1 MPPSLLS
8 IDGVGFLTRLSS
20 IVVPTMIQQY
30 VVLAIGVVSV
40 SFAAIFIRLAEAPP
54 LVIATYRL
62 CLASLILGPIAWTRS
77 RDELRRL
84 SRREILMALLSGA
97 FLALHF
103 GAWITSLSYTSVVT
117 SVVLVTANPIFVA
130 IASYFFF
137 GEMLSRQTI
146 LGIVVCLIGA
156 VLIGYGNWRL
166 GPSQLIGGLLA
177 LLGALAA
184 AGYLLI
190 GRRLRQSVGLL
201 SYTSLVY
208 SSAGL
213 FLLLLTLA
221 LGYPL
226 FGYTTPTYVML
237 VLLAVVPQL
246 LGHSSLNW
254 SLRFVSATLVT
265 IAVLGE
271 PVGATAWAFLILD
284 EVPTLTEIGGGILIL
299 IGIFV
304 AFRKGKMPLAR

>member
-1 MPPSLLS
+1 M
-8 IDGVGFLTRLSS
+8 TR
-20 IVVPTMIQQY
+20 QY
-30 VVLAIGVVSV
+30 VVLATGVISV

-54 LVIATYRL
+54 LVIAAYRL
-62 CLASLILGPIAWTRS
+62 CLASILIWPAAAVRS
-77 RDELRRL
+77 REELRRL
-84 SRREILMALLSGA
+84 NKRDIIMAVLSGA

-103 GAWITSLSYTSVVT
+103 GLWIASLSYTSVAT

-137 GEMLSRQTI
+137 REKLTRQTI
-146 LGIVVCLIGA
+146 SGIIVCLIGA

-166 GPSQLIGGLLA
+166 GTSPLLGGVLA
-177 LLGALAA
+177 LLGALAV

-190 GRRLRQSVGLL
+190 GRQLRQTIGLL
-201 SYTSLVY
+201 SYASLVY

-213 FLLLLTLA
+213 LLLLATLA
-221 LGYPL
+221 FGYPL
-226 FGYTTPTYVML
+226 SGYSTTTYIML

-271 PVGATAWAFLILD
+271 PVLATTLAFLILN
-284 EVPTLTEIGGGILIL
+284 ETPTLTEICGGILIL
-299 IGIFV
+299 AGIFV
-304 AFRKGKMPLAR
+304 AFRKTGLQLGQR